1 MRLFISI
8 LIFITYFQGSFCQI
22 KIDTELSLK
31 LEGKTKFQDI
41 KTTVWSHL
49 NEKLAALD
57 IRDSVGRKAIMRQM
71 KKWNR
76 EFWINEYYT
85 DEEGN
90 VKPQSK
96 VIMGALGIR
105 EREERRSGIRA
116 QAENWISNGPI
127 STNFSTLH
135 GEGVGRID
143 RLAFHPNLANTI
155 WAGSPFGGLFKT
167 TDGGANWHPISSF
180 VASLGVSGIAVNY
193 NNPNIIY
200 VLSGDG
206 DSNGGCFDGGYCL
219 PFGELRS
226 ASNGVYK
233 TVNGGESWTKLP
245 DFPDVTNSTIY
256 QGRNLI
262 IHPTDPT
269 ILFAATSRGLY
280 KTIDSG
286 ANWTK
291 VTIGNENI
299 WDVKF
304 KPGNPQTMYC
314 VGNDNIKRSTN
325 YGNNFIQLAVDG
337 LNLATRISIAVT
349 PANPNKIA
357 LLAGRSDIQSSLV
370 GVFISNNSG
379 DVFEQTYSDNND
391 NLFYNY
397 IDLNN
402 VMNQV
407 NYDNVIAIS
416 PVDDN
421 IILAGGLCLW
431 RSEDGGY
438 NWSQETAYW
447 PTSDFLHEYI
457 HPDQH
462 FLAYA
467 PNGALYVANDGGVYV
482 SYLDNGDDWDFIE
495 TGLSATQFY
504 HFEWENDEGD
514 PWGGAQDN
522 GILQRINYYEYT
534 TYWGGDGYD
543 VMTDHPWRAANGNSD
558 DIYYTVNE
566 IIRSDDTDISVPQ
579 NVCDICPK
587 NFFGNLAMDPMDENI
602 IYVGYQIGLYRST
615 NAGDDWTSIGTQP
628 SNWSIST
635 CPSDPDIIYVAGATS
650 SNNGLIQKYNAPNW
664 EPINNPPSPYT
675 GSLKITDIE
684 VDPLISDLV
693 HISVGGVV
701 PNAKVFTTTTGGSS
715 WENISFNLP
724 NVPVFCIKKDEF
736 NGLYVGTSIGVYY
749 KREGISHWEPYYNG
763 LPPVPVTQIEIEG
776 NFVHISTFGRGLW
789 TTLKYNTDCVEDRN
803 MTGPVTGR
811 NYWEASNIIT
821 STQIIEDSPG
831 THITYNAG
839 NKVVLSPGLHAKLGT
854 TLKVFATGCGG
865 QVDLSKTANPKKKNK
880 KQRASK
886 ASEDLKK

>member
-8 LIFITYFQGSFCQI
+8 LIFIFYALSSSCQI
-22 KIDTELSLK
+22 RIDADLGLK
-31 LEGKTKFQDI
+31 LDGKTKFQEI
-41 KTTVWSHL
+41 KSTVWSDL
-49 NEKLAALD
+49 TEKLAALEKN
-57 IRDSVGRKAIMRQM
+57 DSVGRKSILRQM

-85 DEEGN
+85 NGKGE
-90 VKPQSK
+90 VKPHSK
-96 VIMGALGIR
+96 VVMDALEIR
-105 EREERRSGIRA
+105 NREESRSGSRA

-143 RLAFHPNLANTI
+143 RLAFHPNLANTM

-167 TDGGANWHPISSF
+167 TDGGANWYPISSF
-180 VASLGVSGIAVNY
+180 VASLGVSGIAINY

-206 DSNGGCFDGGYCL
+206 DSNGGCFNGGYCL

-357 LLAGRSDIQSSLV
+357 LLAGRSNNQNSLV
-370 GVFISNNSG
+370 GVFISSTSG
-379 DVFEQTYSDNND
+379 DNFDLTYNDNDD

-407 NYDNVIAIS
+407 DYDNVIAIS
-416 PVDDN
+416 PVDEN

-438 NWSQETAYW
+438 DWSQETAYW
-447 PTSDFLHEYI
+447 PASDFLHEYI

-579 NVCDICPK
+579 NVCDNCPK

-602 IYVGYQIGLYRST
+602 IYVGYQIGLFRST

-635 CPSDPDIIYVAGATS
+635 CPSDPDIVYVAGATNT
-650 SNNGLIQKYNAPNW
+650 NNGLIQKYNAPNW

-693 HISVGGVV
+693 YISVGGVV
-701 PNAKVFTTTTGGSS
+701 PNAKVFTTSTGGSS

-749 KREGISHWEPYYNG
+749 KRAGISHWEPYYNG

-789 TTLKYNTDCVEDRN
+789 TTLKYTSCIDNLELSGQAV
-803 MTGPVTGR
+803 GR
-811 NYWEASNIIT
+811 NYYEASADIQSSQTILGSPGTNIIYSAGNKIT
-821 STQIIEDSPG
+821 FLPG
-831 THITYNAG
+831 THIQLSAKFNG
-839 NKVVLSPGLHAKLGT
+839 VVQP
-854 TLKVFATGCGG
+854 CGSE
-865 QVDLSKTANPKKKNK
+865 VDLSKPSNPKKKAK
-880 KQRASK
+880 KQK
-886 ASEDLKK
+886 ASIEPKDIKE